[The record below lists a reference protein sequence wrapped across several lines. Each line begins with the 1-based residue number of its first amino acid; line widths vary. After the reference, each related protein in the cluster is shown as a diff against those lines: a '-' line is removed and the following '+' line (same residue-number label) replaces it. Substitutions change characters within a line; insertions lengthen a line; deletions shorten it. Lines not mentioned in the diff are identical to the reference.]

1 MRLIIWPLHAK
12 FCKQWPPP
20 MGFRKKKAYL
30 GRVRIIANG
39 VPGGAGKFGM
49 WLVAATT
56 AKARRRE
63 W

>member
-1 MRLIIWPLHAK
+1 
-12 FCKQWPPP
+12 
-20 MGFRKKKAYL
+20 
-30 GRVRIIANG
+30 VRIAANG
-39 VPGGAGKFGM
+39 VPGGAGKSGV

>member
-1 MRLIIWPLHAK
+1 
-12 FCKQWPPP
+12 

-39 VPGGAGKFGM
+39 VPGGAGKSGM